1 MESYGKKEETSI
13 RPRIILTKEENEFYP
28 KEFPQRRIV

>member
-1 MESYGKKEETSI
+1 MESYGKKEENI
-13 RPRIILTKEENEFYP
+13 NQAKNILTKEENEFYP